1 MRHANKLKKMGRT
14 ASHRKATLQNMSVA
28 LIMNKR
34 ITTTLAKA
42 KALRPYLEPLVTKTR
57 ANNMHARRVVFD
69 HLQDKNA
76 VKEMFGPILMAIGD
90 RPGGYLRIIRMGY
103 RKGDGAQMAM
113 IEFVDF
119 NETYNPN
126 DGNVPGQKK
135 TRRSR
140 RSRRGGGKGT
150 SAGAAAAATS
160 TASSQEEE

>member
-1 MRHANKLKKMGRT
+1 MRHANKIKKMGRT
-14 ASHRKATLQNMSVA
+14 AAHRKATLQNMSVA

-34 ITTTLAKA
+34 IITTLAKA

-57 ANNMHARRVVFD
+57 ANNMHARRVIFD
-69 HLQDKNA
+69 YLQDKNA

-126 DGNVPGQKK
+126 DGTTPGQKK

-140 RSRRGGGKGT
+140 RSRRGGGQGSQT
-150 SAGAAAAATS
+150 GAAAVA
-160 TASSQEEE
+160 ASSQEEE

>member
-1 MRHANKLKKMGRT
+1 MRHANKIKKLGRT
-14 ASHRKATLQNMSVA
+14 SAHRKATLQNMAVA
-28 LIMNKR
+28 LIKHKR

-42 KALRPYLEPLVTKTR
+42 KALRPFLEPLVTRTR
-57 ANNMHARRVVFD
+57 ANNMHARRVMFD
-69 HLQDKNA
+69 YLQDKEA
-76 VKEMFGPILMAIGD
+76 VKEMFGPILVAIGD

-140 RSRRGGGKGT
+140 RSRRGGGQGT
-150 SAGAAAAATS
+150 AAAAVAA
-160 TASSQEEE
+160 TASNQEEE

>member
-14 ASHRKATLQNMSVA
+14 SSHRKATLQNMSVA
-28 LIMNKR
+28 LIKHKR

-42 KALRPYLEPLVTKTR
+42 KALRPFLEPLITKTR
-57 ANNMHARRVVFD
+57 ANNMHARRVIFD
-69 HLQDKNA
+69 YLQDKEA
-76 VKEMFGPILMAIGD
+76 VKEMFGPILVAIGD

-126 DGNVPGQKK
+126 DGNIPGQKK

-140 RSRRGGGKGT
+140 RSRGGSGQKAV
-150 SAGAAAAATS
+150 AGAAVATA
-160 TASSQEEE
+160 ASSSGEEE